1 MWFFVRF
8 HYSETMQ
15 TDKKFRYPLGGDL
28 YAYVNTRRKD
38 GVKIHIRHFQLSTD
52 TKGGVKPTSRG
63 VKMDAKTLRRLFA
76 MKKHLTEEFK
86 LQSSKVKNL
95 EIASP
100 TCQGKKK
107 KKKKQQQQKSEPS
120 EEEEEEAEEEELRQ
134 RRTCPVYPTESLQI
148 QNVNN
153 YPAAFLDVGAVTP
166 SYSYNPVWM
175 KCAIRYSMEVFHYLC
190 DIHNFVQ

>member
-1 MWFFVRF
+1 
-8 HYSETMQ
+8 
-15 TDKKFRYPLGGDL
+15 
-28 YAYVNTRRKD
+28 
-38 GVKIHIRHFQLSTD
+38 
-52 TKGGVKPTSRG
+52 
-63 VKMDAKTLRRLFA
+63 MDAKTLRRLFA

-166 SYSYNPVWM
+166 SYSYNPV
-175 KCAIRYSMEVFHYLC
+175 
-190 DIHNFVQ
+190 